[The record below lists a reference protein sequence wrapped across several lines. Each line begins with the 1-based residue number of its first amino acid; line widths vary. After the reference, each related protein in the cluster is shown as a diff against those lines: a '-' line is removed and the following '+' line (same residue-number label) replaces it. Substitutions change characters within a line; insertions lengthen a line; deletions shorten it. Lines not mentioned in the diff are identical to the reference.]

1 MGDCF
6 WIRFMMMKSLQNI
19 GLVVLLLAEKETSKD
34 KEKKKNKKQ
43 HVALNHGFKAGKK
56 SVYHNLFEE
65 FLVI

>member
-19 GLVVLLLAEKETSKD
+19 GLVVLLLAEEETSED
-34 KEKKKNKKQ
+34 KEKKQKTTCCAQ
-43 HVALNHGFKAGKK
+43 SWLQSREK

>member
-1 MGDCF
+1 MGDYF

-19 GLVVLLLAEKETSKD
+19 GLVVLLLAEEETSED
-34 KEKKKNKKQ
+34 KEKNNKKQ